1 MLCMNGMSLTTHTI
15 KSRPKKELRES
26 LPLARTTKDK
36 NPEKPTLKKKKKR
49 GIFRYLASIAV
60 ELKWITFLLQDI
72 GIHLSDHCPQFLCDN
87 MSSIHLVKN
96 HVFHTYTK
104 YIKINNNFI

>member
-36 NPEKPTLKKKKKR
+36 NPEKPTLKKKKEEESSD
-49 GIFRYLASIAV
+49 ILHP
-60 ELKWITFLLQDI
+60 LQ
-72 GIHLSDHCPQFLCDN
+72 LS
-87 MSSIHLVKN
+87 
-96 HVFHTYTK
+96 
-104 YIKINNNFI
+104 

>member
-49 GIFRYLASIAV
+49 N
-60 ELKWITFLLQDI
+60 LQI
-72 GIHLSDHCPQFLCDN
+72 SCIHCS
-87 MSSIHLVKN
+87 
-96 HVFHTYTK
+96 
-104 YIKINNNFI
+104 